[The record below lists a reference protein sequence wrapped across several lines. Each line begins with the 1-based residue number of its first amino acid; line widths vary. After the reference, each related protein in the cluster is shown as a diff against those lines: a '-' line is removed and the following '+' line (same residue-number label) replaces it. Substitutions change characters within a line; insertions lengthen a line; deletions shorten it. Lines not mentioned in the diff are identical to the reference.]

1 MRDSTQIE
9 QLAATH
15 IIEVFSSCKRIC
27 PRISIGDKE
36 PLWDGSLFLYD
47 SEEHNNTTLRGRVSC
62 QVKGKELATE
72 PERISFYLTKEELAN
87 YLRDGG
93 VLFFVVHNNNPVK
106 PSYWAKLT
114 PLKLRQYLK
123 KLEERGNKGKS
134 VELTRLPQDL
144 ATCEAETFEFY
155 QHCQLQK
162 APPVSVDQIAKSGS
176 RFRIFGVYQ
185 EGIHPIIAL
194 SKGFHYLYTCD
205 ENDNVTNVVG
215 DSEFSFKMSREVDDR
230 ILIGEKEFL
239 VPVKLFVEDGTSRLE
254 VGNFMKVDLIAPEG
268 RKRKVAYSA
277 DEVKGVRKR
286 ALALQVLLALD
297 ASSEISFPALS
308 ASLSCEAVHIPDE
321 KKSAIQ
327 GELRNVLRVVSL
339 LDRLHISSDIDLDS
353 LSKKDMTE
361 LNTMYQAIMENKM
374 VHPNLSGHDIWM
386 TNINIGNM
394 KILVWLIKA
403 EKGYY
408 VRDFFAPFEKDITAS
423 ASESGE
429 RYSISRFSIMGV
441 EEYLSVSNI
450 DWSLIPSD
458 FKEMRVDVPAVSQ
471 YINQDLLNL
480 LTAYDKCGREEIL
493 EAALRLSNWHIEATK
508 DLPEAIIYRINNLQI
523 LKRKRQLSEDELQE
537 ITRYA
542 EAPGASP
549 ELKYCCDLLLNDQR
563 RAKLHFESLSK
574 DQQTLYN
581 SLPISHF
588 KQW

>member
-9 QLAATH
+9 QLAAAH
-15 IIEVFSSCKRIC
+15 IVVLFSSCKKIC
-27 PRISIGDKE
+27 PRINIGDKE

-47 SEEHNNTTLRGRVSC
+47 SEEHNNNTLRGRVSC
-62 QVKGKELATE
+62 QVKGKDLSKE
-72 PERISFYLTKEELAN
+72 PDRTSFYLTKEELAN

-93 VLFFVVHNNNPVK
+93 VLFFVVHIDNPAK

-123 KLEERGNKGKS
+123 KLEESGNKGKS
-134 VELTRLPQDL
+134 VDFVRLPQDL
-144 ATCEAETFEFY
+144 ATCEAEIFEFY

-162 APPVSVDQIAKSGS
+162 APPVGADQIAKPGS
-176 RFRIFGVYQ
+176 RFRIFGVCQ
-185 EGIHPIIAL
+185 EGTHPIIAL

-215 DSEFSFKMSREVDDR
+215 DSEFSFKMSKEVDNR

-239 VPVKLFVEDGTSRLE
+239 VQVKMLVEDGASHLD
-254 VGNFMKVDLIAPEG
+254 VGDFMKVDLITPEG
-268 RKRKVAYSA
+268 QERKIAYSA
-277 DEVKGVRKR
+277 DDVKGVRKR

-308 ASLSCEAVHIPDE
+308 ASVSCEAVRIPDD
-321 KKSAIQ
+321 KKAAIQ
-327 GELRNVLRVVSL
+327 GELRNVLRVVGL
-339 LDRLHISSDIDLDS
+339 LDRLHITSDIDLDS

-361 LNTMYQAIMENKM
+361 LNTLYQAIIENRT
-374 VHPNLSGHDIWM
+374 VNPNLSGHDIWM
-386 TNINIGNM
+386 TNINIDKL

-403 EKGYY
+403 EKGYH
-408 VRDFFAPFEKDITAS
+408 VRDFFAPFEQDITAS
-423 ASESGE
+423 DSESGE
-429 RYSISRFSIMGV
+429 RFSISRFSIMGV
-441 EEYLSVSNI
+441 EEYMSVSNI

-471 YINQDLLNL
+471 NINQDLLNL
-480 LTAYDKCGREEIL
+480 LAAYDKCGREEIL
-493 EAALRLSNWHIEATK
+493 EAALRLSDWLVEETK
-508 DLPEAIIYRINNLQI
+508 DMPEAIIFRINNLQT
-523 LKRKRQLSEDELQE
+523 LKRMRQLSEDELQE

-542 EAPGASP
+542 EATDASL
-549 ELKYCCDLLLNDQR
+549 ELKYCCDLLLGEQR
-563 RAKLHFESLSK
+563 RAKLHFASLSK
-574 DQQTLYN
+574 EQQTFYN

>member
-9 QLAATH
+9 QLAAAH
-15 IIEVFSSCKRIC
+15 IVVLFSSCKKIC
-27 PRISIGDKE
+27 PRINIGDKE

-47 SEEHNNTTLRGRVSC
+47 SEEHNNTTLHGRVSC

-72 PERISFYLTKEELAN
+72 PGRVSFYLTKEELAN

-93 VLFFVVHNNNPVK
+93 VLFFVVHINNPEK

-114 PLKLRQYLK
+114 PLKLRQCLK

-134 VELTRLPQDL
+134 VDFTRLPQDL
-144 ATCEAETFEFY
+144 AKCEAEAFEFY
-155 QHCQLQK
+155 HHCQLQK
-162 APPVSVDQIAKSGS
+162 APPVSVDQIVKPGS

-185 EGIHPIIAL
+185 ERIHPIIAL

-215 DSEFSFKMSREVDDR
+215 DSEFSFKMSRDVDDR

-239 VPVKLFVEDGTSRLE
+239 VPVKLFVEDGASRLE
-254 VGNFMKVDLIAPEG
+254 VGDFMKVDLIAPEG
-268 RKRKVAYSA
+268 QERKVAYSA

-286 ALALQVLLALD
+286 SLALQVLLALD

-321 KKSAIQ
+321 KKAAIQ

-353 LSKKDMTE
+353 LSKKDMAE
-361 LNTMYQAIMENKM
+361 LNTLYQAIMENKM
-374 VHPNLSGHDIWM
+374 VNPNLSGQDIWM
-386 TNINIGNM
+386 TNINIDKL

-403 EKGYY
+403 AKGYY

-423 ASESGE
+423 DSESGK
-429 RYSISRFSIMGV
+429 RYSISRFSILGV
-441 EEYLSVSNI
+441 EEYMSVSNI

-458 FKEMRVDVPAVSQ
+458 FKEMRVDVPVVSHH
-471 YINQDLLNL
+471 INQDLLNL

-493 EAALRLSNWHIEATK
+493 DAALRLSNWHIEAAK
-508 DLPEAIIYRINNLQI
+508 DMPEAIIYRINNLQI
-523 LKRKRQLSEDELQE
+523 LKRKRQLSEEELQE

-574 DQQTLYN
+574 DQQVLYN

-588 KQW
+588 RQW